1 SSQSFAIVKLSRN
14 PERDFKES
22 MVEMIAENHILA
34 SKDLEDL
41 LARYL
46 SLNSDEYHGLIVKMF
61 QQIWFDM
68 YGPT

>member
-1 SSQSFAIVKLSRN
+1 MEFAIVKLSCD

-22 MVEMIAENHILA
+22 MVEMIVENSILA

-46 SLNSDEYHGLIVKMF
+46 SLSSDEYHSLIVKTF
-61 QQIWFDM
+61 QQI
-68 YGPT
+68 